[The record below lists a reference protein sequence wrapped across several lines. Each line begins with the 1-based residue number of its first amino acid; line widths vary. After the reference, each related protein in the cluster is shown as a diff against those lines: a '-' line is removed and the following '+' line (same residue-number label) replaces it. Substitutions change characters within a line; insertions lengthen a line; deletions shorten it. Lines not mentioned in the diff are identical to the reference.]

1 MLTHRHIC
9 SQTHKQA
16 IHTAKSRPYTLTPR
30 DTHSNTHC
38 HMQIYSCTDTN
49 VRHTFICNAQTPHPQ
64 THPST
69 HTRSLCSC
77 PSEGRGPG
85 GPRESEASCQALCSP
100 TQATRVRPDG
110 DDRTLGPSA
119 PTPTARLGFS
129 PTHQQPLSP
138 RYVPATTSNTHTH
151 SLALFLSSTWN
162 VVSPGLSSLPHCL
175 TVTQSCSVSSLSP
188 SHPRHSPVSSPWPPP
203 QLRSLSH
210 AQIHTAPCRHTVS
223 VCLSPAHPEQ
233 LERWQVG
240 EGVRPDGSCYS

>member
-110 DDRTLGPSA
+110 DDRTLGLSA

-162 VVSPGLSSLPHCL
+162 VVSPGLSSLPHCHTEL
-175 TVTQSCSVSSLSP
+175 LCLQPLPITSTPFSCQLPLAPTPASVFVSCTNT
-188 SHPRHSPVSSPWPPP
+188 HSPV
-203 QLRSLSH
+203 QTH
-210 AQIHTAPCRHTVS
+210 CI
-223 VCLSPAHPEQ
+223 CLSVPRTP
-233 LERWQVG
+233 G
-240 EGVRPDGSCYS
+240 TT